1 MYIFLLNISVMPKPA
16 FQKKKK
22 KSMLYVLVTEILK
35 WLKVTVMQMEWKNW
49 SSQQN
54 MAKQE
59 INVQKHTFL
68 YRGLNSDYNS

>member
-1 MYIFLLNISVMPKPA
+1 
-16 FQKKKK
+16 
-22 KSMLYVLVTEILK
+22 MLYVLVTEILK